1 MSSRRPCPSR
11 RSESMMKIIQVTD
24 VHLGRQGERRYG
36 ADLHQRLA
44 SCIAHIN
51 AHHADAALCVFTGDL
66 TEAGAPASYADLRA
80 ALSALSIPYR
90 LLPGNHDGRANL
102 VAAFPENPVDENGF
116 VQSVH
121 DTGNEVLLFLD
132 CLAEGR
138 VEGELCERRLA
149 WLEAWLNRS
158 AGRAAYV
165 FLHHPPVALGL
176 PQLDPLALEQPE
188 RLLSLLKRH
197 GNVRHI
203 FFGHVHRDIAGTVAG
218 IPFSAQRGLHA
229 RFELALDRS
238 SEIVEQAPPSYA
250 VILVDSANERLVV
263 HGCDFLERWP
273 IYSAE
278 TGERITA

>member
-1 MSSRRPCPSR
+1 
-11 RSESMMKIIQVTD
+11 MKIIQVTD

-36 ADLHQRLA
+36 VDLHQRLA

-51 AHHADAALCVFTGDL
+51 AHHADAVLCVFTGDL
-66 TEAGAPASYADLRA
+66 TETGAPESYADLRTA
-80 ALSALSIPYR
+80 LNALSVPWR
-90 LLPGNHDGRANL
+90 LLPGNHDRRANL
-102 VAAFPENPVDENGF
+102 AAAFPEVPVDGNGF
-116 VQSVH
+116 VQSAH
-121 DTGNEVLLFLD
+121 QMADEVLLFLD

-138 VEGELCERRLA
+138 IEGELCERRLA
-149 WLEAWLNRS
+149 WLDARLEET
-158 AGRAAYV
+158 AGRPAYV
-165 FLHHPPVALGL
+165 FMHHPPVALGL

-188 RLLSLLKRH
+188 RFLGLLRRH

-250 VILVDSANERLVV
+250 VILVDSANGRVVV
-263 HGCDFLERWP
+263 HGCDFLEQWP
-273 IYSAE
+273 TYSGE

>member
-1 MSSRRPCPSR
+1 
-11 RSESMMKIIQVTD
+11 MKIIQVTD
-24 VHLGRQGERRYG
+24 VHLGRRGERRFG

-44 SCIAHIN
+44 TCIAHIN
-51 AHHADAALCVFTGDL
+51 AHHADAALCVLTGDL
-66 TEAGAPASYADLRA
+66 TETGAPESYADLRA
-80 ALSALSIPYR
+80 ALSTLSVPYR
-90 LLPGNHDGRANL
+90 LLPGNHDRRASL
-102 VAAFPENPVDENGF
+102 VAGFPDISADENGF

-121 DTGNEVLLFLD
+121 DSGNEVLLFLD
-132 CLAEGR
+132 SLAEGR
-138 VEGELCERRLA
+138 IEGELCERRLA
-149 WLEAWLNRS
+149 WLEARLEQS
-158 AGRAAYV
+158 AGRPAYI

-176 PQLDPLALEQPE
+176 PQLDPLALEQPG
-188 RLLSLLKRH
+188 RLLELLRRH

-250 VILVDSANERLVV
+250 VVLIDSAGGRVVV

-273 IYSAE
+273 VYSAE
-278 TGERITA
+278 TGAPVMASSATEMD

>member
-1 MSSRRPCPSR
+1 
-11 RSESMMKIIQVTD
+11 MKIIQVTD
-24 VHLGRQGERRYG
+24 VHLGRQGERRFG

-66 TEAGAPASYADLRA
+66 TETGAPESYAALRA
-80 ALSALSIPYR
+80 ALSTLPMPWR
-90 LLPGNHDGRANL
+90 LLPGNHDRRANL
-102 VAAFPENPVDENGF
+102 VAAFPEIPVDGNGF
-116 VQSVH
+116 VQSIH
-121 DTGNEVLLFLD
+121 DSGEEVLLFLD

-138 VEGELCERRLA
+138 VEGELCGTRLA
-149 WLEAWLNRS
+149 WLEARLEQS
-158 AGRAAYV
+158 AGRPAYI

-188 RLLSLLKRH
+188 RLLGLLRDH

-238 SEIVEQAPPSYA
+238 SETVEQAPPSYA
-250 VILVDSANERLVV
+250 VILIDSANQRVVV

-278 TGERITA
+278 TGALVLPGIAPEMD

>member
-1 MSSRRPCPSR
+1 
-11 RSESMMKIIQVTD
+11 MKIIQVSD
-24 VHLGRQGERRYG
+24 VHLGRQGERRFG

-66 TEAGAPASYADLRA
+66 TETGAPESYADLRA
-80 ALSALSIPYR
+80 ALSALSLPWR
-90 LLPGNHDGRANL
+90 LLPGNHDRRANL

-121 DTGNEVLLFLD
+121 HTGDEVLVFLD
-132 CLAEGR
+132 SLAEGR
-138 VEGELCERRLA
+138 IEGELCEKRLA
-149 WLEAWLNRS
+149 WLDSWLEDA
-158 AGRAAYV
+158 AGRPAYI
-165 FLHHPPVALGL
+165 FMHHPPVELGL
-176 PQLDPLALEQPE
+176 PQLDPLGLENPE
-188 RLLSLLKRH
+188 PFLDLLRRH

-250 VILVDSANERLVV
+250 VILTDSAAGRVVV
-263 HGCDFLERWP
+263 HGCDFLEQWP
-273 IYSAE
+273 IHSAE